1 MLEKVKFQKY
11 RKSLLKVLLIAFSLV
26 ATVIVS
32 QSSFFAPTEALE
44 QLCFALIL
52 TRVIYSLYIYSLY
65 IPEMFVLLI
74 VLSFFDPIIISFLVT
89 SVLPYYFVS

>member
-11 RKSLLKVLLIAFSLV
+11 CKSLLKVLLIAFSLV

-32 QSSFFAPTEALE
+32 QSAFSAPTEALE

-52 TRVIYSLYIYSLY
+52 TRVKILIYSGDIRVVNC
-65 IPEMFVLLI
+65 IKLL
-74 VLSFFDPIIISFLVT
+74 
-89 SVLPYYFVS
+89 